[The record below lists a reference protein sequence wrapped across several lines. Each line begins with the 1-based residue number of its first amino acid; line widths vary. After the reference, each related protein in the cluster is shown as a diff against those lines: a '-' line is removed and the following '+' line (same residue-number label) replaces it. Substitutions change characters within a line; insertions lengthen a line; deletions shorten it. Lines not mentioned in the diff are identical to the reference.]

1 MLQDQ
6 FSRDHTMTIY
16 TSSEGSG
23 GSKVSVHKSLLLS
36 ALTVKMD
43 KSLAGTDTTN
53 GFWSQAGQAAQQL
66 HRMMKMTG
74 YFCIYQPLHPL

>member
-1 MLQDQ
+1 
-6 FSRDHTMTIY
+6 MTIY

-53 GFWSQAGQAAQQL
+53 GSGPKLTTPNKTQMVLKTMVLLQIL
-66 HRMMKMTG
+66 TS
-74 YFCIYQPLHPL
+74 

>member
-1 MLQDQ
+1 
-6 FSRDHTMTIY
+6 MTIY

-43 KSLAGTDTTN
+43 KSLAGSTTDTTTSGWEQADN
-53 GFWSQAGQAAQQL
+53 SAGQAQMNILDDNATANMGNL
-66 HRMMKMTG
+66 CIHGSFRNLRTG
-74 YFCIYQPLHPL
+74 